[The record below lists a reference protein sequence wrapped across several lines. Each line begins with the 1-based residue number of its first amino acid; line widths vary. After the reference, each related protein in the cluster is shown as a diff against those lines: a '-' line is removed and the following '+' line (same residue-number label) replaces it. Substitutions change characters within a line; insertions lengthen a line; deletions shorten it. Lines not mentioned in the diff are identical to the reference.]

1 MSNASPDKFSSKIKS
16 FCDMVDQAVK
26 DYNFNCEKIN
36 ELDRLTQDYLH
47 ILELGDLKYKERAA
61 LATKIQKARVDR
73 RKYKDSCDILQPL
86 MDFLNSDKSKNFLN
100 LLRQAQGL
108 TGKTENRLS
117 AARQYIPRVI
127 SMTEFDKSTGRRN
140 GVEIKDTNKA

>member
-1 MSNASPDKFSSKIKS
+1 MSNASLEKFSFKIKS

-36 ELDRLTQDYLH
+36 ELDKLTQDYLH

-61 LATKIQKARVDR
+61 LATKIQKTRVDR

-86 MDFLNSDKSKNFLN
+86 MDFLNSDKNKNLLN

-127 SMTEFDKSTGRRN
+127 SMADFDKSTGRKN
-140 GVEIKDTNKA
+140 GIEVKNKEN